1 MEEFIDQTKTLV
13 GALGCDLFKVVS
25 GDLTNGNKLEIPAS
39 TTAPNVVFAY
49 RGQGFA
55 AQMSITASS
64 EFVVKKGSIARVKT
78 TNTIP
83 KGTVA
88 LRSDLLAKGILVE
101 QNDGLLFTSD
111 YIFSSVS
118 AAAATVTGAAANGR
132 ILWRL
137 PDGRTY
143 AEWEEAENST
153 LPPDPEL
160 EF

>member
-1 MEEFIDQTKTLV
+1 M
-13 GALGCDLFKVVS
+13 GCDLFKVVS
-25 GDLTNGNKLEIPAS
+25 GDLANGSKLEIPTSAP
-39 TTAPNVVFAY
+39 APNVVFAY

-64 EFVVKKGSIARVKT
+64 EFVVKKGSVARIKT

-88 LRSDLLAKGILVE
+88 LRSDLMAKGILVE
-101 QNDGLLFTSD
+101 KGDGLIFTSD

-143 AEWEEAENST
+143 AEWEEAENAST
-153 LPPDPEL
+153 PSDAIAQSLQA
-160 EF
+160 

>member
-1 MEEFIDQTKTLV
+1 
-13 GALGCDLFKVVS
+13 
-25 GDLTNGNKLEIPAS
+25 
-39 TTAPNVVFAY
+39 
-49 RGQGFA
+49 
-55 AQMSITASS
+55 MSITASG
-64 EFVVKKGSIARVKT
+64 EFVVKKGSVARIKT

-83 KGTVA
+83 KGTVT

-101 QNDGLLFTSD
+101 QDGGLLFTSD
-111 YIFSSVS
+111 CIFSSVS

-153 LPPDPEL
+153 PPPHPEP

>member
-1 MEEFIDQTKTLV
+1 MERRELAYIAFSRARPHLCVVCYNGESPWLSDQGLHGEFIDQTKTLV

-25 GDLTNGNKLEIPAS
+25 GDLINRNKLEIPAS
-39 TTAPNVVFAY
+39 ASAPNVVFAY
-49 RGQGFA
+49 HGKGFA

-64 EFVVKKGSIARVKT
+64 EFVVKNGSVARIKT

-88 LRSDLLAKGILVE
+88 LRSDK
-101 QNDGLLFTSD
+101 
-111 YIFSSVS
+111 
-118 AAAATVTGAAANGR
+118 
-132 ILWRL
+132 
-137 PDGRTY
+137 TY

-153 LPPDPEL
+153 PPPNPEL